1 MNYQVEFTFTES
13 VLGADLLSVRSS
25 MHIMIVLLYFLYSD
39 PIPQSLGTAGNST
52 DLDCTSVQA
61 RTASIEV
68 DILKC
73 NSMRDSEENT
83 NLTSS
88 HFDKNQNSASRNL
101 TELVDADREIIC
113 IGDERSDNGDQADK
127 ESIKNDVKILI
138 PNQLPPQEVNMES
151 VAILTSDAEREE
163 EISNIEERFQT
174 SLCLHQQNCK
184 DENICKK
191 SVDHTGQR
199 NNSVSQTQRNEAY
212 FTAASIV
219 CDASICHDG
228 KEKETKTEQRQPS
241 QVGSSAE
248 NSSEVNASLSKLQV
262 DLEHFSQFDPSLSYH
277 KEETNV
283 LNRASKQS
291 DCTEPST
298 KEETVDCKLAKS
310 SEDERNS
317 LDSQPEESNSN
328 ESNESDESSDSL
340 EFAEC
345 ETSERAIEQDHFLPS
360 VEQFEE
366 DFKKY
371 LESVSNVVDNSIEK
385 LPQAGELSDDYGIY
399 SKHIL
404 RSNFKDDGYD
414 ETTKDAHAASQQFDT
429 HPDTCHQMLHQDSY
443 RTGYCS
449 EQNVQGPHQTNLYFE
464 AFHDNILPE
473 GGWNSLYPCDQ
484 CDWFSNHNYYHDQSY
499 NNYYS
504 PFYGHH
510 VADWW
515 ANAPR
520 HPDSASSQQCP
531 GQFYGDIGSYQ
542 DYQWNMSWYNAY
554 QRQTSCIRQ
563 FVSFSRSARM

>member
-1 MNYQVEFTFTES
+1 MNYQVQFTFTDSFRGRYIINEKINTRHNHLTVFS
-13 VLGADLLSVRSS
+13 L
-25 MHIMIVLLYFLYSD
+25 SD

-52 DLDCTSVQA
+52 ALDCTSVQA

-88 HFDKNQNSASRNL
+88 HFDKNQNSASTNL

-127 ESIKNDVKILI
+127 ESIKNEVEILI
-138 PNQLPPQEVNMES
+138 PSQLPPQEVNMES

-163 EISNIEERFQT
+163 EISNIGERFQT
-174 SLCLHQQNCK
+174 SLCLHQKNCK
-184 DENICKK
+184 DENICEK
-191 SVDHTGQR
+191 SVDHTGQK
-199 NNSVSQTQRNEAY
+199 NNSASQTQRNEAY
-212 FTAASIV
+212 FTATLIV
-219 CDASICHDG
+219 CDASNCHDG
-228 KEKETKTEQRQPS
+228 KEKESKTEHRPPS
-241 QVGSSAE
+241 QPGSSAE
-248 NSSEVNASLSKLQV
+248 NSSEVNDSLSKLQV
-262 DLEHFSQFDPSLSYH
+262 HFSQFDPSLSYH

-283 LNRASKQS
+283 LDRASKQS
-291 DCTEPST
+291 DCT

-328 ESNESDESSDSL
+328 ESNESDESSDSS

-345 ETSERAIEQDHFLPS
+345 ENSERAIEQDHFLPS

-366 DFKKY
+366 DFKEY

-385 LPQAGELSDDYGIY
+385 LPQPGELSDDHGIY
-399 SKHIL
+399 SEHKLH
-404 RSNFKDDGYD
+404 SDFKDDGYD
-414 ETTKDAHAASQQFDT
+414 ETPKDVHVASQQFDT

-443 RTGYCS
+443 RTGYCR
-449 EQNVQGPHQTNLYFE
+449 EQNVQGPHQTDLYYE

-484 CDWFSNHNYYHDQSY
+484 CNWFSNHNYYHDQSY

-510 VADWW
+510 VANWW